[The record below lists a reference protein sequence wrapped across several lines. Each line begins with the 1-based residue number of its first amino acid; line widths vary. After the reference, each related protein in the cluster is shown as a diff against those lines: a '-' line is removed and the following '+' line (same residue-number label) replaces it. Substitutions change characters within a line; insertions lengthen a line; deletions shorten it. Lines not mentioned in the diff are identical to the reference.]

1 MTTLT
6 TLFTLLGDDII
17 NTDRTGL
24 TRSSLHSGHSYVAK
38 LDHILSRKWLN
49 FYNVCTD
56 CSFADLLG
64 DVFTI
69 STAIFPFSP
78 FLDSAVFFW
87 QTKFR
92 RAQLNHHKQENQHL
106 DLAFKKC

>member
-24 TRSSLHSGHSYVAK
+24 TRSSLLSGHSYIAK

-49 FYNVCTD
+49 FYNVYTY

-69 STAIFPFSP
+69 PSAIFPFSP
-78 FLDSAVFFW
+78 
-87 QTKFR
+87 
-92 RAQLNHHKQENQHL
+92 
-106 DLAFKKC
+106 